1 MQSIRSLSTQRL
13 TIVYAYRLAS
23 GRLHPLVLRALRN
36 KRIEQIA
43 ATDRHQLHKLEPTT
57 GPAAPAV
64 GLHVRPNMNTKST
77 IAPYAPYYPII
88 ILAAVVS
95 AVVIAPTPDFL
106 IWIELSL
113 VTILSGLLLG
123 YILLRFGRLPSTGPK
138 IKAAIA
144 VIIGTVGSILGV
156 IAVRLLFRLF

>member
-13 TIVYAYRLAS
+13 TIGYAYRLAS

-64 GLHVRPNMNTKST
+64 GLHVGQHQ
-77 IAPYAPYYPII
+77 
-88 ILAAVVS
+88 V
-95 AVVIAPTPDFL
+95 
-106 IWIELSL
+106 EL
-113 VTILSGLLLG
+113 G
-123 YILLRFGRLPSTGPK
+123 FGRRRSRWRNEFQN
-138 IKAAIA
+138 ARAIA
-144 VIIGTVGSILGV
+144 FGTDQI
-156 IAVRLLFRLF
+156 